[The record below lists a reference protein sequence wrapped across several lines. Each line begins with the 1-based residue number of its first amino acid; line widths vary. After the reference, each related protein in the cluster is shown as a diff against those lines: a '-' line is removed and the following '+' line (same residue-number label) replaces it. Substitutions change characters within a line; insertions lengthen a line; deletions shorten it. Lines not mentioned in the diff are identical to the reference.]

1 MTLISEVIVIPES
14 VDPGDFVLKLSE
26 GISHADA
33 AVANYVVTPELA
45 ERFDEALALIKSAL
59 GGGSSRAAY
68 LDGSFGAGKSHFMAV
83 LAALLDNRS
92 RARAIPELARVVAK
106 YDGAVLGRRYLHV
119 PYHLVGK
126 QSLEEAVL
134 GGYLGYV
141 SGLHPDASPP
151 GVLLDAPLLDTARS
165 LRARLGDEAFFRL
178 LGTSGDP
185 DWGDLGKDWDA
196 ARFEAGL
203 AAPPGNTE
211 HDELVAALNG
221 ALSGFA
227 ELARSAGT
235 GYVDIDDG
243 LAAISQHAAALGYDA
258 LVLFLDEL
266 ILWFA
271 TRMTEHEWVAREAP
285 KVAKL
290 VEAANP
296 NRPVPIV
303 SFVARQRDLRELVG
317 TSLPGAEHL
326 AFADS
331 LKWWEDRFGTVTL
344 SDSNL
349 PVIAAR
355 RVLRPRSDAARAQI
369 DASFAAM
376 DQVREDIRA
385 ALMTA
390 NADREAFRLTYPF
403 SPAFVETLVALSS
416 ALARDRTALRVMQ
429 QLLVDQRDTLELGQL
444 VPLSDLYDALVA
456 DDQPMAGELG
466 ALWRNAQKVFG
477 DILRLILETHGLTE
491 QQAAEQPPTHA
502 VHRDQRIAKTMVLAA
517 LMPEVESLREL
528 NARKIVAL
536 NHGYIR
542 SLVPG
547 QESTDVIGVVRRWAA
562 RYGAIQLTGEE
573 ASPGISVRLEGID
586 IEGVLDNAKT
596 ADTFGARRQQIRA
609 LLCEALGIS
618 DEAPLDGV
626 TVLST
631 VWRGTQRTAELV
643 FGNIRDPNDLGDA
656 MFRPSHGGWRVVL
669 GYPIDEPGRTVA
681 GDLARAGELAGRQP
695 AHTVCWVPGRLTA
708 QTVTDLGRHVRLRY
722 ALGPSFDQL
731 AGHLSSNDR
740 AIARQQMSALATQL
754 KSQLAN
760 ALLQAY
766 GMVTPDE
773 SVVDTGHAGRD
784 MFVSLDPGFEPRV
797 PAGAGLR
804 QGLDGLLDQMLESDV
819 PAHPR
824 FTAEVTRAD
833 LRKVHAQVRRAIED
847 PGHRIMVEAGERP
860 VMRKVANSLRLG
872 EQHEQYFVLGHHWET
887 HLNRKIAEAGV
898 GVQVTVGQLRA
909 WLDEPQPMGLPQHI
923 ADLVVLVFAE
933 QTNRAIVAGGENI
946 DVSVLRELPADA
958 RVIEQPLPGE
968 DDWVSA
974 RLRGQSIFGIGDIAE
989 PRTARNVGQLAT
1001 KVRDAASARLGPA
1014 RALRDLLAA
1023 RGPQV
1028 LGLDADPAVT
1038 DRARIA
1044 ESAVRLCEELTT
1056 SPNEVALIEALAR
1069 FQLPTAAPEH
1079 IARSLATAP
1088 DVVSASS
1095 RVDWNIII
1103 SVAGWQHGHPLATQA
1118 HDLSSSLARS
1128 WAENEYATALRPE
1141 LEKADSAARRLL
1153 LEAQAAAGAS
1163 APTVDAAGQASA
1175 ADGESR
1181 TAVSGTTAAV
1191 QESGEREVDAATVG
1205 EVTTVLGSLARQ
1217 GKRVRVSWR
1226 VVR

>member
-1 MTLISEVIVIPES
+1 MTLISELIELPEK

-45 ERFDEALALIKSAL
+45 DRFDEALALIKSAL
-59 GGGSSRAAY
+59 ASGSSKAAY

-83 LAALLDNRS
+83 LAALLDNNH
-92 RARAIPELARVVAK
+92 RARKIPELAWVVEK
-106 YDGAVLGRRYLHV
+106 YDGSVLGKRYLHV
-119 PYHLVGK
+119 PYHLVGR

-134 GGYLGYV
+134 GGYLRYV
-141 SGLHPDASPP
+141 AGLHPDASPP
-151 GVLLDAPLLDTARS
+151 AVLLDAPLLDTARS
-165 LRARLGDEAFFRL
+165 LQARLGDAAFFGL
-178 LGTSGDP
+178 LGTSGDSG
-185 DWGDLGKDWDA
+185 WGDLGGGWDA
-196 ARFEAGL
+196 ARFEA
-203 AAPPGNTE
+203 AI
-211 HDELVAALNG
+211 AALPGDAERDALVSALQG

-243 LAAISQHAAALGYDA
+243 LAAISQHAASLGYDA

-266 ILWFA
+266 ILWFV
-271 TRMTEHEWVAREAP
+271 TRMSDHEWVAREAP

-331 LKWWEDRFGTVTL
+331 LKWWEDRFGSVKL

-390 NADREAFRLTYPF
+390 SADREAFRLSYPF

-429 QLLVDQRDTLELGQL
+429 QLVVDQRHTLVLGQL
-444 VPLSDLYDALVA
+444 VPLSDLYDALIA
-456 DDQPMAGELG
+456 DDQPMSGELG
-466 ALWRNAQKVFG
+466 ALWRNAQKVYG

-502 VHRDQRIAKTMVLAA
+502 VRRDQRIAKTMVLAA

-528 NARKIVAL
+528 TARKIVAL

-547 QESTDVIGVVRRWAA
+547 QEITDVIGVVRRWAA

-573 ASPGISVRLEGID
+573 ASPVISVRLEGID

-596 ADTFGARRQQIRA
+596 ADTFGTRRQRIRA

-626 TVLST
+626 TLLST

-643 FGNIRDPNDLGDA
+643 FGNVRDPNDLGDA

-669 GYPIDEPGRTVA
+669 GYPIDEPGRPVA
-681 GDLARAGELAGRQP
+681 QDLTRAAGLAARQP
-695 AHTVCWVPGRLTA
+695 AHTVCWVPRRLTT
-708 QTVTDLGRHVRLRY
+708 QTVTDLGRYVRLRY

-731 AGHLSSNDR
+731 AGHLSGNDR
-740 AIARQQMSALATQL
+740 AIAKQQMTALAEQL
-754 KSQLAN
+754 KSQLSN

-773 SVVDTGHAGRD
+773 SVVDTGHGGRD
-784 MFVSLDPGFEPRV
+784 MFVSLDPAFEPRV

-804 QGLDGLLDQMLESDV
+804 QGLDSLLDRMLESDF

-833 LRKVHAQVRRAIED
+833 LRKVHAQVRRAIEEA
-847 PGHRIMVEAGERP
+847 GHRIMVEAGDRP
-860 VMRKVANSLRLG
+860 VMRKVANPLRLG
-872 EQHEQYFVLGHHWET
+872 EQHEQYFVLGYHWET
-887 HLNRKIAEAGV
+887 HLNRKIAEASTGA
-898 GVQVTVGQLRA
+898 QVTVGQLRA
-909 WLDEPQPMGLPQHI
+909 WLDEPQPMGLPQQI

-933 QTNRAIVAGGENI
+933 QTNRAIIAGGERI
-946 DVSVLRELPADA
+946 DVSMLRELPADA
-958 RVIEQPLPGE
+958 RVVDQPLPGE
-968 DDWVSA
+968 DDWVAA
-974 RLRGQSIFGIGDIAE
+974 RLRGQSIFGIGDVAE
-989 PRTARNVGQLAT
+989 PRTARNIGQLAV
-1001 KVRDAASARLGPA
+1001 KVRDAASTRLGPA
-1014 RALRDLLAA
+1014 RALCNLLAEK
-1023 RGPQV
+1023 GPQV
-1028 LGLDADPAVT
+1028 LGPGADPGAT

-1044 ESAVRLCEELTT
+1044 ESAVRLCEELTV

-1079 IARSLATAP
+1079 VARSLATAP

-1118 HDLSSSLARS
+1118 RELSDRLARS
-1128 WAENEYATALRPE
+1128 WAENEYATALRSA
-1141 LEKADSAARRLL
+1141 LEEADRAARRLL
-1153 LEAQAAAGAS
+1153 LEAQSAGGTGVPPAN
-1163 APTVDAAGQASA
+1163 AAGQATP
-1175 ADGESR
+1175 ADGEAR
-1181 TAVSGTTAAV
+1181 TGVSGTAAAV
-1191 QESGEREVDAATVG
+1191 LERGEREVDATTVG
-1205 EVTTVLGSLARQ
+1205 EVTAVLGSLARQ
-1217 GKRVRVSWR
+1217 GKRVRVSWQ
-1226 VVR
+1226 VVP

>member
-1 MTLISEVIVIPES
+1 MTVISEVIKIPES

-26 GISHADA
+26 GIIHADA
-33 AVANYVVTPELA
+33 AVADYVVTPELA

-59 GGGSSRAAY
+59 VNGSSKAAY

-83 LAALLDNRS
+83 LAALLDNRP
-92 RARAIPELARVVAK
+92 RARAIPELAAVVAK
-106 YDGAVLGRRYLHV
+106 HDGAVLGRRYLHV

-141 SGLHPDASPP
+141 SGLYPDASPP
-151 GVLLDAPLLDTARS
+151 AVLLDAPLLDTARS
-165 LRARLGDEAFFRL
+165 LRAKLGDEAFFRL

-185 DWGDLGKDWDA
+185 GWGDLGQGWDP
-196 ARFEAGL
+196 ARFEAAL
-203 AAPPGNTE
+203 AAPTGNTE
-211 HDELVAALNG
+211 HDALVAALHG

-243 LAAISQHAAALGYDA
+243 LAAISQHAAALGHDA

-296 NRPVPIV
+296 NRPVPII

-331 LKWWEDRFGTVTL
+331 LKWWEDRFGTVKL

-349 PVIAAR
+349 PIIAAR

-376 DQVREDIRA
+376 DQVRQDIRA

-390 NADREAFRLTYPF
+390 SADREAFRLTYPF

-416 ALARDRTALRVMQ
+416 ALQRDRTALRVMQ
-429 QLLVDQRDTLELGQL
+429 QLLVDQRDTLQLGQL

-456 DDQPMAGELG
+456 DDQPMTGELG

-528 NARKIVAL
+528 SARKIVAL

-547 QESTDVIGVVRRWAA
+547 QETTDVIGVVRRWAA

-573 ASPGISVRLEGID
+573 ASPVISVRLEGID

-669 GYPIDEPGRTVA
+669 GYPIDEPGHTVTQ
-681 GDLARAGELAGRQP
+681 DLARAGELADQQS
-695 AHTVCWVPGRLTA
+695 AHTVCWVPRSLTA
-708 QTVTDLGRHVRLRY
+708 QTVTDLGRYVKLRY

-731 AGHLSSNDR
+731 AGHLSGNDR
-740 AIARQQMSALATQL
+740 AIARQQMTALAAQL

-760 ALLQAY
+760 ALLQAF

-773 SVVDTGHAGRD
+773 SVVDTVHGGRD
-784 MFVSLDPGFEPRV
+784 MFVSLDPAFEPRV

-804 QGLDGLLDQMLESDV
+804 QGLDGLLDQMLESDF

-833 LRKVHAQVRRAIED
+833 LRKVHAQVRRAIEALD
-847 PGHRIMVEAGERP
+847 HRIMVEAGERP
-860 VMRKVANSLRLG
+860 VMRKVANPLRLG

-887 HLNRKIAEAGV
+887 HLNRKISEARV
-898 GVQVTVGQLRA
+898 GAQVTVGQLRA
-909 WLDEPQPMGLPQHI
+909 WLDEPQQMGLPQQI

-933 QTNRAIVAGGENI
+933 QTNRAIATGGERI
-946 DVSVLRELPADA
+946 DVSVQRDLPADA
-958 RVIEQPLPGE
+958 RVIEQPLPSE

-974 RLRGQSIFGIGDIAE
+974 RLRGQSIFGIGDVAE

-1001 KVRDAASARLGPA
+1001 KVRDAASARLDPA
-1014 RALRDLLAA
+1014 RALRDLLAV

-1028 LGLDADPAVT
+1028 LGPDADPAAT

-1044 ESAVRLCEELTT
+1044 ESAVRLCEELTA
-1056 SPNEVALIEALAR
+1056 SPNEVALIQALAR

-1088 DVVSASS
+1088 DVVSAGS

-1103 SVAGWQHGHPLATQA
+1103 AVAGWQHGHPLATQA
-1118 HDLSSSLARS
+1118 RDLSSRLARS
-1128 WAENEYATALRPE
+1128 WAENEYAAALRPE
-1141 LEKADSAARRLL
+1141 LEKADRVARRLL
-1153 LEAQAAAGAS
+1153 LEAQAAAEAGTPS
-1163 APTVDAAGQASA
+1163 ADAAGQASA
-1175 ADGESR
+1175 VDGEAR
-1181 TAVSGTTAAV
+1181 AAVSGTAAAV
-1191 QESGEREVDAATVG
+1191 QESGEREVDATTVS
-1205 EVTTVLGSLARQ
+1205 EVTAVIGSLARQ
-1217 GKRVRVSWR
+1217 GKRVRVSWQ
-1226 VVR
+1226 VVQ

>member
-1 MTLISEVIVIPES
+1 MTLISEVIEIPEV
-14 VDPGDFVLKLSE
+14 VDPGDFVLKLSD
-26 GISHADA
+26 GIAHADA
-33 AVANYVVTPELA
+33 AVADYVVTPELA
-45 ERFDEALALIKSAL
+45 GRFDEALALIKSAL
-59 GGGSSRAAY
+59 ASGSSRGAY

-83 LAALLDNRS
+83 LAALLDNRPS
-92 RARAIPELARVVAK
+92 VLRIPELARVVEK
-106 YDGAVLGRRYLHV
+106 YDGSVLGRRYLHV

-141 SGLHPDASPP
+141 AGEHPDASPP
-151 GVLLDAPLLDTARS
+151 AVLLDAPLLDTARS
-165 LRARLGDEAFFRL
+165 LRARLGDATFFGL
-178 LGTSGDP
+178 LGTSGDSG
-185 DWGDLGKDWDA
+185 WGDLGGGWDA
-196 ARFEAGL
+196 ARFEAAL
-203 AAPPGNTE
+203 AAPHGDTE
-211 HDELVAALNG
+211 HDALIAALQG

-243 LAAISQHAAALGYDA
+243 LAAISQHAAGLGYDA

-271 TRMTEHEWVAREAP
+271 TRMGDHEWVAREAP

-331 LKWWEDRFGTVTL
+331 LKWWEDRFGRVTL

-355 RVLRPRSDAARAQI
+355 RVLRPRSDAARAQL

-390 NADREAFRLTYPF
+390 SADREAFRLTYPF

-416 ALARDRTALRVMQ
+416 ALQRDRTALRVMQ
-429 QLLVDQRDTLELGQL
+429 QLLVDQRDTLEVGQL

-466 ALWRNAQKVFG
+466 ALWRNAQKVYG
-477 DILRLILETHGLTE
+477 DILRRILETHGLTE

-502 VHRDQRIAKTMVLAA
+502 VRRDQRIAKTMVLAA

-528 NARKIVAL
+528 TARKIVAL

-542 SLVPG
+542 ALVPG
-547 QESTDVIGVVRRWAA
+547 QESTDVIDVVRRWAA

-573 ASPGISVRLEGID
+573 ASPVISVRLEGVD

-596 ADTFGARRQQIRA
+596 ADTFGTRRQQVRT

-626 TVLST
+626 TLLST
-631 VWRGTQRTAELV
+631 VWRGTRRTAELV

-656 MFRPSHGGWRVVL
+656 LFRPSHGGWRVVL
-669 GYPIDEPGRTVA
+669 GYPIDEPGHTVA
-681 GDLARAGELAGRQP
+681 QDLTRAAELTGRQP
-695 AHTVCWVPGRLTA
+695 AHAVCWVPRRLTA
-708 QTVTDLGRHVRLRY
+708 QTVTDLGRYVRLRY

-731 AGHLSSNDR
+731 AGHLSGNDR
-740 AIARQQMSALATQL
+740 AIAKQQMTALAEQL
-754 KSQLAN
+754 KSQLSN
-760 ALLQAY
+760 ALMQAY

-773 SVVDTGHAGRD
+773 SVVDTRHGGRD
-784 MFVSLDPGFEPRV
+784 MFVSLDPAFEPRV

-804 QGLDGLLDQMLESDV
+804 QGLDSLLDQMLELDF

-833 LRKVHAQVRRAIED
+833 LRKVHAQLRRAVEE
-847 PGHRIMVEAGERP
+847 PGHRIMVEASERP
-860 VMRKVANSLRLG
+860 VMRKVANPLRLG
-872 EQHEQYFVLGHHWET
+872 EQHEQYFLLGHHWET
-887 HLNRKIAEAGV
+887 HLNRKTAEAGT
-898 GVQVTVGQLRA
+898 GMEATVGQLRA

-933 QTNRAIVAGGENI
+933 QTNRAIIVGGERI
-946 DVSVLRELPADA
+946 DVSVLRDLPADA
-958 RVIEQPLPGE
+958 RVIDQPLPVE

-974 RLRGQSIFGIGDIAE
+974 RLRGQSIFGIGDVAE
-989 PRTARNVGQLAT
+989 PRTARNVGQLAVKARNT
-1001 KVRDAASARLGPA
+1001 ASDCLKSA
-1014 RALRDLLAA
+1014 RALRKLLVQ
-1023 RGPQV
+1023 RGPQL
-1028 LGLDADPAVT
+1028 LGPDADPAAT
-1038 DRARIA
+1038 ERARIA
-1044 ESAVRLCEELTT
+1044 ESVVRLCEELTT

-1069 FQLPTAAPEH
+1069 FQLPTTAPEH
-1079 IARSLATAP
+1079 LARSLATAP
-1088 DVVSASS
+1088 DVVSADS

-1103 SVAGWQHGHPLATQA
+1103 SVTSWQHGHPLAA
-1118 HDLSSSLARS
+1118 RARELSDRLARS
-1128 WAENEYATALRPE
+1128 WAENEIATALRPA
-1141 LEKADSAARRLL
+1141 LEEADLAARRLL
-1153 LEAQAAAGAS
+1153 LEAQAAGGAGTPPAGGTGQPPVTGEER
-1163 APTVDAAGQASA
+1163 ATVGDA
-1175 ADGESR
+1175 
-1181 TAVSGTTAAV
+1181 AAV
-1191 QESGEREVDAATVG
+1191 QDQSEREVDAASVG
-1205 EVTTVLGSLARQ
+1205 EVTAVLSSLTRQ
-1217 GKRVRVSWR
+1217 GKRVRVSWQ
-1226 VVR
+1226 VIS